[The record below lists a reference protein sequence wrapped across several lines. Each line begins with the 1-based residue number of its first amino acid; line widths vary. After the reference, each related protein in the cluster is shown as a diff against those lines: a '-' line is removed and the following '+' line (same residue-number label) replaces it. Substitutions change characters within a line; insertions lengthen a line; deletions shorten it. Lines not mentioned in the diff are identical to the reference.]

1 MKKNYSTPEF
11 MLVTLDSKDIVCSSD
26 PDFPTAGFGGTTTG
40 DVTLKSKQRDNIWE
54 DE

>member
-11 MLVTLDSKDIVCSSD
+11 MLVALDSNNLICTSNDGNGEFTGITRQNGGV
-26 PDFPTAGFGGTTTG
+26 AGA
-40 DVTLKSKQRDNIWE
+40 KQRNDIW

>member
-11 MLVTLDSKDIVCSSD
+11 MLVTLGSKDIVCTSNPLGEND
-26 PDFPTAGFGGTTTG
+26 LPRGGITTG
-40 DVTLKSKQRDNIWE
+40 SDVAGAKRRNIWE

>member
-11 MLVTLDSKDIVCSSD
+11 MLVALDSNDLICTSEDVSYGGKWD
-26 PDFPTAGFGGTTTG
+26 PNNGNPTAGA
-40 DVTLKSKQRDNIWE
+40 KRRDNNIW

>member
-11 MLVTLDSKDIVCSSD
+11 MLVALGSNDIVCSSD
-26 PDFPTAGFGGTTTG
+26 KSFAIDPNAPQATGAGAKRRT
-40 DVTLKSKQRDNIWE
+40 DIW

>member
-11 MLVTLDSKDIVCSSD
+11 MLVALDSNNLICTSNDGKGGFTNVTRQDGGV
-26 PDFPTAGFGGTTTG
+26 AGA
-40 DVTLKSKQRDNIWE
+40 KRRDNIWE

>member
-11 MLVTLDSKDIVCSSD
+11 MLVALDSNDLICTSNDGQGGFTNVSRQD
-26 PDFPTAGFGGTTTG
+26 DAVAGA
-40 DVTLKSKQRDNIWE
+40 KSRNNIW

>member
-11 MLVTLDSKDIVCSSD
+11 MLVALDSNDLICTSPLQD
-26 PDFPTAGFGGTTTG
+26 NQTGFGGDG
-40 DVTLKSKQRDNIWE
+40 SGKQINAKQRDNIW